1 MRKAEPV
8 DEFAETEV
16 LIHAEDLTNR
26 DADALSLYAE
36 YATELAHEASPR
48 FDSRLRR

>member
-16 LIHAEDLTNR
+16 LIDAEGPMSR
-26 DADALSLYAE
+26 DADTLSLYAE
-36 YATELAHEASPR
+36 YENELASEASPR
-48 FDSRLRR
+48 FDSRVRR